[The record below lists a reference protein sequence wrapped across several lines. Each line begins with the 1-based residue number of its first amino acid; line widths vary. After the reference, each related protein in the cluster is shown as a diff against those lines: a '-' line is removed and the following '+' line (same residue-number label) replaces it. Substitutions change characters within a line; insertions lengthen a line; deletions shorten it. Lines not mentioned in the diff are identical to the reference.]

1 MTIKELA
8 DRLGVSSQSVYK
20 RLKNHGVKLETL
32 RDKATGEITADGLQV
47 VARIF
52 DLDTTGEQAQPE
64 TAAEPAAEVESQV
77 DSEVER
83 LKKEVERLTAEVEKL
98 NNLNSTMVEKVES
111 LESERDYLR
120 QTLQAQ
126 QQLQAMTLQKLPSL
140 PAAGQTSRAGGGLFG
155 WLNRRRKSKGGS
167 EENGNKGI

>member
-32 RDKATGEITADGLQV
+32 KDKATGEITAEGLQV
-47 VARIF
+47 VARVF
-52 DLDTTGEQAQPE
+52 NLDLTSEQTQPE
-64 TAAEPAAEVESQV
+64 TATETETMVESPV

-83 LKKEVERLTAEVEKL
+83 LKKEVERLTTEVEKL
-98 NNLNSTMVEKVES
+98 NNLNSTIVEKVQT

-120 QTLQAQ
+120 NALQAQ
-126 QQLQAMTLQKLPSL
+126 QQLQAMTLQRLPAL
-140 PAAGQTSRAGGGLFG
+140 PAAGQTSRAGGLFG
-155 WLNRRRKSKGGS
+155 WLNRRKKSKGGS
-167 EENGNKGI
+167 ENDGNEGI

>member
-32 RDKATGEITADGLQV
+32 KDKATGEITAEGLQV
-47 VARIF
+47 VARVF
-52 DLDTTGEQAQPE
+52 NLDLTSEQTQPE
-64 TAAEPAAEVESQV
+64 TATETETRVESPV

-83 LKKEVERLTAEVEKL
+83 LKKEVERLTTEVEKL
-98 NNLNSTMVEKVES
+98 NNLNSTIVEKVQT

-120 QTLQAQ
+120 NALQAQ
-126 QQLQAMTLQKLPSL
+126 QQLQAMTLQRLPAL
-140 PAAGQTSRAGGGLFG
+140 PAAGQTSRAGGLFG
-155 WLNRRRKSKGGS
+155 WLNRRKKSKGGS
-167 EENGNKGI
+167 ENDGNEGI

>member
-32 RDKATGEITADGLQV
+32 KDKATGEITAEGLQV
-47 VARIF
+47 VARVF
-52 DLDTTGEQAQPE
+52 NLDLTSEQTQPE
-64 TAAEPAAEVESQV
+64 TATETETRVESPV

-83 LKKEVERLTAEVEKL
+83 LKKEVERLTTEVEKL
-98 NNLNSTMVEKVES
+98 NNLNSTMVEKVQT

-120 QTLQAQ
+120 NALQAQ
-126 QQLQAMTLQKLPSL
+126 QQLQAMTLQRLPAL
-140 PAAGQTSRAGGGLFG
+140 PAAGQTSRAGGLFG
-155 WLNRRRKSKGGS
+155 WLNRRKKSKGGS
-167 EENGNKGI
+167 ENDGNEGI

>member
-32 RDKATGEITADGLQV
+32 KDKATGEITAEGLQV
-47 VARIF
+47 VARVF
-52 DLDTTGEQAQPE
+52 NLDLTSEQTQPE
-64 TAAEPAAEVESQV
+64 TATETETRVESPV

-83 LKKEVERLTAEVEKL
+83 LKIEVERLTTEVEKL
-98 NNLNSTMVEKVES
+98 NNLNSTMVEKVQT

-120 QTLQAQ
+120 NALQAQ
-126 QQLQAMTLQKLPSL
+126 QQLQAMTLQRLPAL
-140 PAAGQTSRAGGGLFG
+140 PAAGQTSRAGGLFG
-155 WLNRRRKSKGGS
+155 WLNRRKKSKGGS
-167 EENGNKGI
+167 ENDGNEGI

>member
-32 RDKATGEITADGLQV
+32 KDKATGEITAEGLQV
-47 VARIF
+47 VARVF
-52 DLDTTGEQAQPE
+52 NMDLTSEQTQPE
-64 TAAEPAAEVESQV
+64 TATETETRVESPV

-83 LKKEVERLTAEVEKL
+83 LKKEVERLTTEVEKL
-98 NNLNSTMVEKVES
+98 NNLNSTMVEKVQT

-120 QTLQAQ
+120 NALQAQ
-126 QQLQAMTLQKLPSL
+126 QQLQAMTLQRLPAL
-140 PAAGQTSRAGGGLFG
+140 PAAGQTSRAGGLFG
-155 WLNRRRKSKGGS
+155 WLNRRKKSKGGS
-167 EENGNKGI
+167 ENDGNEGI

>member
-32 RDKATGEITADGLQV
+32 KDKATGEITAEGLQV
-47 VARIF
+47 VARVF
-52 DLDTTGEQAQPE
+52 NMDLTSEQTQPE
-64 TAAEPAAEVESQV
+64 TATETETMVESPV

-83 LKKEVERLTAEVEKL
+83 LKKEVERLTTEVEKL
-98 NNLNSTMVEKVES
+98 NNLNSTMVEKVQT

-120 QTLQAQ
+120 NALQAQ
-126 QQLQAMTLQKLPSL
+126 QQLQAMTLQRLPAL
-140 PAAGQTSRAGGGLFG
+140 PAAGQTSRAGGLFG
-155 WLNRRRKSKGGS
+155 WLNRRKKSKGGS
-167 EENGNKGI
+167 ENDGNEGI

>member
-32 RDKATGEITADGLQV
+32 KDKATGEITAEGLQV
-47 VARIF
+47 VARVF
-52 DLDTTGEQAQPE
+52 NMDLTSEQTQPE
-64 TAAEPAAEVESQV
+64 TATETETMVESPV

-83 LKKEVERLTAEVEKL
+83 LKKEVERLTTEVEKL
-98 NNLNSTMVEKVES
+98 NNLNSTIVEKVQT

-120 QTLQAQ
+120 NALQAQ
-126 QQLQAMTLQKLPSL
+126 QQLQAMTLQRLPAL
-140 PAAGQTSRAGGGLFG
+140 PAAGQTSRAGGLFG
-155 WLNRRRKSKGGS
+155 WLNRRKKSKGGS
-167 EENGNKGI
+167 ENDGNEGI

>member
-32 RDKATGEITADGLQV
+32 KDKATGEITAEGLQV
-47 VARIF
+47 VARVF
-52 DLDTTGEQAQPE
+52 NLDLTSEQTQPE
-64 TAAEPAAEVESQV
+64 TATETETMVESPV

-83 LKKEVERLTAEVEKL
+83 LKKEVERLTTEVEKL
-98 NNLNSTMVEKVES
+98 NNLNSTIVEKVQT

-120 QTLQAQ
+120 NALQAQ
-126 QQLQAMTLQKLPSL
+126 QQLQAMTLQRLPAL
-140 PAAGQTSRAGGGLFG
+140 PAAGQTSRAGGLFG
-155 WLNRRRKSKGGS
+155 WLNRRKKS
-167 EENGNKGI
+167 

>member
-32 RDKATGEITADGLQV
+32 KDKATGEITAEGLQV
-47 VARIF
+47 VARVF
-52 DLDTTGEQAQPE
+52 NMDLTSEQTQPE
-64 TAAEPAAEVESQV
+64 TAAETETRVESPV

-83 LKKEVERLTAEVEKL
+83 LKKEVERLTTEVEKL
-98 NNLNSTMVEKVES
+98 NNLNSTMVEKVQT

-120 QTLQAQ
+120 NALQAQ
-126 QQLQAMTLQKLPSL
+126 QQLQAMTLQRLPAL
-140 PAAGQTSRAGGGLFG
+140 PAAGQTSRAGGLFG
-155 WLNRRRKSKGGS
+155 WLNRRKKSKGGS
-167 EENGNKGI
+167 ENDGNEGI

>member
-32 RDKATGEITADGLQV
+32 KDKATGEITAEGLQV
-47 VARIF
+47 VARVF
-52 DLDTTGEQAQPE
+52 NMDLTSEQTQPE
-64 TAAEPAAEVESQV
+64 TATETETRVESPV

-83 LKKEVERLTAEVEKL
+83 LKKEVERLTTEVEKL

-126 QQLQAMTLQKLPSL
+126 QQLQAMTLQRLPAL
-140 PAAGQTSRAGGGLFG
+140 PAAGQTSRAGGLFG
-155 WLNRRRKSKGGS
+155 WLNRRKKSKGGS
-167 EENGNKGI
+167 ENDGNEGI

>member
-32 RDKATGEITADGLQV
+32 KDKATGEITAEGLQV
-47 VARIF
+47 VARVF
-52 DLDTTGEQAQPE
+52 NLDLTSEQTQPE
-64 TAAEPAAEVESQV
+64 TATETETRVESPV

-83 LKKEVERLTAEVEKL
+83 LKKEVERLTTEVEKL

-126 QQLQAMTLQKLPSL
+126 QQLQAMTLQRLPAL
-140 PAAGQTSRAGGGLFG
+140 PAAGQTSRAGGLFG
-155 WLNRRRKSKGGS
+155 WLNRRKKSKGGS
-167 EENGNKGI
+167 ENDGNEGI

>member
-32 RDKATGEITADGLQV
+32 KDKATGEITAEGLQV
-47 VARIF
+47 VARVF
-52 DLDTTGEQAQPE
+52 NLDLTSEQTQPE
-64 TAAEPAAEVESQV
+64 TATETETRVESPV

-83 LKKEVERLTAEVEKL
+83 LKKEVERLTTEVEKL
-98 NNLNSTMVEKVES
+98 NNLNSTMVEKIES

-126 QQLQAMTLQKLPSL
+126 QQLQAMTLQRLPAL
-140 PAAGQTSRAGGGLFG
+140 PAAGQTSRAGGLFG
-155 WLNRRRKSKGGS
+155 WLNRRKKSKGGS
-167 EENGNKGI
+167 ENDGNEGI

>member
-64 TAAEPAAEVESQV
+64 PAAEVESQV

-98 NNLNSTMVEKVES
+98 NSLNSTMVEKVES

-155 WLNRRRKSKGGS
+155 WLNRRRKAKGGS

>member
-32 RDKATGEITADGLQV
+32 KDKATGEITAEGLQV
-47 VARIF
+47 VARVF
-52 DLDTTGEQAQPE
+52 NMDLTSEQTQPE
-64 TAAEPAAEVESQV
+64 TATETETRVESPV

-83 LKKEVERLTAEVEKL
+83 LKKEVERLTTEVEKL
-98 NNLNSTMVEKVES
+98 NNINSTMVEKVQT

-120 QTLQAQ
+120 NALQAQ
-126 QQLQAMTLQKLPSL
+126 QQLQAMTLQRLPAL
-140 PAAGQTSRAGGGLFG
+140 PAAGQTSRAGGLFG
-155 WLNRRRKSKGGS
+155 WLNRRKKSKGGS
-167 EENGNKGI
+167 ENDGNEGI

>member
-32 RDKATGEITADGLQV
+32 KDKATGEITAEGLQV
-47 VARIF
+47 VARVF
-52 DLDTTGEQAQPE
+52 NMDLTSEQTQPE
-64 TAAEPAAEVESQV
+64 TATETETRVESPV

-83 LKKEVERLTAEVEKL
+83 LKKEVERLTTEVEKL
-98 NNLNSTMVEKVES
+98 NNLNSTIVEKVQT

-120 QTLQAQ
+120 NALQAQ
-126 QQLQAMTLQKLPSL
+126 QQLQAMTLQRLPAL
-140 PAAGQTSRAGGGLFG
+140 PAAGQTSRAGGLFG
-155 WLNRRRKSKGGS
+155 WLNRRKKSKGGS
-167 EENGNKGI
+167 ENDGNEGI

>member
-32 RDKATGEITADGLQV
+32 KDKATGEITAEGLQV
-47 VARIF
+47 VARVFNI
-52 DLDTTGEQAQPE
+52 DLTSEQTQPE
-64 TAAEPAAEVESQV
+64 TATETETRVESPV

-83 LKKEVERLTAEVEKL
+83 LKKEVERLTTEVEKL
-98 NNLNSTMVEKVES
+98 NNLNSTMVEKVQT

-120 QTLQAQ
+120 NALQAQ
-126 QQLQAMTLQKLPSL
+126 QQLQAMTLQRLPAL
-140 PAAGQTSRAGGGLFG
+140 PAAGQTSRAGGLFG
-155 WLNRRRKSKGGS
+155 WLNRRKKSKGGS
-167 EENGNKGI
+167 ENDGNEGI